1 MKGENKKSGKD
12 MPLQLGSAGRS
23 SKRRCSNSEM
33 IARIDDIFC
42 SNGYQPVTIRDGDVN
57 LKRSF

>member
-1 MKGENKKSGKD
+1 

-23 SKRRCSNSEM
+23 SKRRRELSNLDI

-42 SNGYQPVTIRDGDVN
+42 SNGYQSVVIREENVI
-57 LKRSF
+57 LKGSL